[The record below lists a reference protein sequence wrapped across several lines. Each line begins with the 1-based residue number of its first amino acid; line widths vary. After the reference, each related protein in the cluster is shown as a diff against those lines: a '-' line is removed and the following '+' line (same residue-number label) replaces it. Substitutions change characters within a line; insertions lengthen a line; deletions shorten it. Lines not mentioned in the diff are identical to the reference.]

1 MNIIRVSESLSP
13 RTSDQTYQSF
23 FSSIFPIFHPLRD
36 INFGALSDEYG
47 CWGDDGGSIF
57 HRSRRPDPEN
67 LEAQCISV
75 VCRRS
80 ILSTKLLPNP
90 RVSTCIYCHYC
101 DVADIVYSDLRSGEL
116 EDHCC
121 CHEL

>member
-36 INFGALSDEYG
+36 INFGAIFDEYG
-47 CWGDDGGSIF
+47 CWGDEGGSIF

-80 ILSTKLLPNP
+80 ILSTKLLP
-90 RVSTCIYCHYC
+90 TEEFQLAY
-101 DVADIVYSDLRSGEL
+101 IVTIVMLRILFIRICAVGN
-116 EDHCC
+116 
-121 CHEL
+121 